1 MSNLYSVVHVENHGI
16 LQYLTLDRVARV
28 NLFVGGNGVGKSALL
43 DAIYFMSLSHGAPDI
58 VTATSKSYNIAP
70 QKTEINEDMKMDI
83 VELLKL
89 VDSRIIDI
97 EFDGC
102 SRINLSFAGDTNSIQ
117 NGYKPE
123 YFGNGMCYMVT
134 LALKLMEARNNVLLI
149 DEFGV
154 GLHYSVIRKLWGMLF
169 MLANKYNIQV
179 FATTHS
185 SDVIA
190 GFSASWKKHEK
201 DGSFCRLS
209 KCTKSTREGIRP
221 VDAVNYDC
229 ETLEYAIIG
238 RIEVR

>member
-1 MSNLYSVVHVENHGI
+1 MPNLYSVVYIGIHGI
-16 LQYLTLDRVARV
+16 LHDLTLDRVACV
-28 NLFVGGNGVGKSALL
+28 NLFVGRNGVGKSALL
-43 DAIYFMSLSHGAPDI
+43 DAIRCMSHGAPDI
-58 VTATSKSYNIAP
+58 VTSKSYNIAP

-89 VDSRIIDI
+89 VDSRIVDI
-97 EFDGC
+97 QFDAC
-102 SRINLSFAGDTNSIQ
+102 SRIKLSFTDDTNSIKK
-117 NGYKPE
+117 GYKPE

-134 LALKLMEARNNVLLI
+134 LASKLMEARNNVLLI

-154 GLHYSVIRKLWGMLF
+154 GLHYSVIRKLWDMLF
-169 MLANKYNIQV
+169 MLANKYSIQI

-185 SDVIA
+185 QDVIA

-209 KCTKSTREGIRP
+209 KCTKSTREGTRP
-221 VDAVNYDC
+221 VDVVNYDC
-229 ETLEYAIIG
+229 EILEYAVIG